1 MRWGIAHWR
10 EPLRTTIAR
19 PFMTW
24 KYWTTVRPIMV
35 KMDIERK
42 LKLMGPVRGKELARQ
57 AHNRIV
63 YRNVVL
69 AWEHWCMLMDDFH
82 ETYYGDSKYMLGK
95 MQAILKVRRE
105 EENAAMLQESL
116 ALKREVLLITDKYRS
131 ERLPNGA
138 RYLPYF
144 KITVPRWFP
153 LILTIG
159 ILRVFRK
166 IGKIITRIRAV
177 WIQLAESNYT
187 EDLVA
192 FAVLVNTALMCCE
205 HSRSSIIGQLWGPGP
220 NGDRLHVEFQS
231 KLELGYIVLVL
242 FYTFEAAF
250 KIFGLGARRYFSSL
264 TNCFDFLLV
273 LVSMGQLPISV
284 DQWECTSTAA
294 RIEDCEKDSSGLAS
308 LRVLRL
314 IRVIRSIRRLTLVQ
328 EQLAIISSVVS
339 SSYSL
344 FMLLIG
350 FVLMFASLGTQLF
363 FGSLSELVTDPH
375 SIGFGTQVWV
385 DNAPS
390 MKSTPALPGLPGT
403 VLGIRPNNSI
413 KIWSVQL
420 LTSFSE
426 LATDVE
432 KIEVCLEDYLCQSH
446 ILSVLPRSHFACYSQ
461 SIVTVIQIMLRSG
474 WTDIFGNCVSGS
486 GYIYPCLYFG
496 AIFFMWTYFLGNI
509 CSAVLIVGFSKKF
522 DGEKKKLQMIAFKE
536 QRIQALHKKFKD
548 ALTSE
553 YLRRIEEDDNKDRQ
567 LQSVK
572 SKSKSKS
579 KAKKYMLEVSR
590 ITKKLNYANDPLQHD
605 PWHVADDLYENSAAF
620 QKLLYRSGSSQ
631 TAHQNYAVIDKLIND
646 DNTSNKRNSGVRL
659 EAADEVEIR
668 KIQES
673 LLKMSNFEREMYL
686 REGLNSLQIGQ
697 HLAVT
702 LGVAG
707 TLLKRRLQTLIMQQK
722 ESPSA
727 QNAAYYSQH
736 IVPLKQ
742 WIREV
747 EQRVEALQHGHQTG
761 MAFFVLRPY
770 HPLRIFACNIVHRL
784 WFERF
789 MNVIV
794 IGSCVT
800 LWVQRPSMTIQAQ
813 TSLDSINLIFNT
825 LFLIECLL
833 KVECHRHHI
842 PRFFYWSLQ

>member
-63 YRNVVL
+63 YRNMVL
-69 AWEHWCMLMDDFH
+69 AWEHWRILMDDFH
-82 ETYYGDSKYMLGK
+82 ETYYSGPKYMRSK
-95 MQAILKVRRE
+95 MQSILKVRRE

-116 ALKREVLLITDKYRS
+116 ALKREVFLITDKYRF

-138 RYLPYF
+138 SYLPHF
-144 KITVPRWFP
+144 KVTVPRWFP
-153 LILTIG
+153 LILIIG
-159 ILRVFRK
+159 ILRAFRK
-166 IGKIITRIRAV
+166 ISKRMMRITGIWV
-177 WIQLAESNYT
+177 QLAESNYT
-187 EDLVA
+187 ENLVA

-284 DQWECTSTAA
+284 DQWECTSSAA

-328 EQLAIISSVVS
+328 EQLAIISGVMS

-344 FMLLIG
+344 FMLLVG

-363 FGSLSELVTDPH
+363 FGSLSVLVTDPH

-403 VLGIRPNNSI
+403 VLDIRPNNSI

-432 KIEVCLEDYLCQSH
+432 TIEVCLEDYLCQSH
-446 ILSVLPRSHFACYSQ
+446 ILSILPRSHFASYSQ
-461 SIVTVIQIMLRSG
+461 SIVTVVQIMLRSG
-474 WTDIFGNCVSGS
+474 WTNIFGDCVSGS

-522 DGEKKKLQMIAFKE
+522 DGEKKKLQMMALKE
-536 QRIQALHKKFKD
+536 QRIQALHRKFKD
-548 ALTSE
+548 VLVSE
-553 YLRRIEEDDNKDRQ
+553 YIRRIEDDSTSTEDRSMD
-567 LQSVK
+567 
-572 SKSKSKS
+572 SKSKS
-579 KAKKYMLEVSR
+579 KAKKYLLDASK
-590 ITKKLNYANDPLQHD
+590 ITKVLNFANDPLQHD
-605 PWHVADDLYENSAAF
+605 PWNVADDHENSGGI
-620 QKLLYRSGSSQ
+620 QKLLERSGGNQ
-631 TAHQNYAVIDKLIND
+631 AVNYAVMDRIVID
-646 DNTSNKRNSGVRL
+646 DNTSKKRNSGAQL
-659 EAADEVEIR
+659 AASDEVEIR

-727 QNAAYYSQH
+727 QNAAYFSQQ
-736 IVPLKQ
+736 ITPLKQ
-742 WIREV
+742 RIIEV

-761 MAFFVLRPY
+761 MALFVFRPY

-789 MNVIV
+789 MSVIV
-794 IGSCVT
+794 IGSCIT
-800 LWVQRPSMTIQAQ
+800 LWVQRPSMSTQAQ
-813 TSLDSINLIFNT
+813 TSLDSFNLFFNT

-833 KVECHRHHI
+833 KVL
-842 PRFFYWSLQ
+842 S

>member
-24 KYWTTVRPIMV
+24 KYWTTVRPIIV

-42 LKLMGPVRGKELARQ
+42 LKRMGAVRGKELARQ

-205 HSRSSIIGQLWGPGP
+205 HSRGSIIGQLWGPGP

-231 KLELGYIVLVL
+231 KLELGYIVFVL

-250 KIFGLGARRYFSSL
+250 KIFGLGARRYL
-264 TNCFDFLLV
+264 RNPTNCFDLLLV

-284 DQWECTSTAA
+284 DQWECTSSAA

-328 EQLAIISSVVS
+328 EQLAIISGVMS

-344 FMLLIG
+344 FMLLVG

-363 FGSLSELVTDPH
+363 FGSLSVLVTDPH

-403 VLGIRPNNSI
+403 VLDIRPNNSI

-432 KIEVCLEDYLCQSH
+432 TIEVCLEDYLCQSH
-446 ILSVLPRSHFACYSQ
+446 ILSILPRSHFASYSQ
-461 SIVTVIQIMLRSG
+461 SIVTVVQIMLRSG
-474 WTDIFGNCVSGS
+474 WTNIFGDCVSGS

-522 DGEKKKLQMIAFKE
+522 DGEKKKLQMMALKE
-536 QRIQALHKKFKD
+536 QRIQALHRKFKD
-548 ALTSE
+548 VLVSE
-553 YLRRIEEDDNKDRQ
+553 YIRRIEDDSTSTEDRSMD
-567 LQSVK
+567 
-572 SKSKSKS
+572 SKSKS
-579 KAKKYMLEVSR
+579 KAKKYLLDASK
-590 ITKKLNYANDPLQHD
+590 ITKVLNFANDPLQHD
-605 PWHVADDLYENSAAF
+605 PWNVADDHENSGGI
-620 QKLLYRSGSSQ
+620 QKLLERSGGNQ
-631 TAHQNYAVIDKLIND
+631 AVNYAVMDRIVID
-646 DNTSNKRNSGVRL
+646 DNTSKKRNSGAQL
-659 EAADEVEIR
+659 AASDEVEIR

-727 QNAAYYSQH
+727 QNAAYFSQQ
-736 IVPLKQ
+736 ITPLKQ
-742 WIREV
+742 RIIEV

-761 MAFFVLRPY
+761 MALFVFRPY

-789 MNVIV
+789 MSVIV
-794 IGSCVT
+794 IGSCIT
-800 LWVQRPSMTIQAQ
+800 LWVQRPSMSTQAQ
-813 TSLDSINLIFNT
+813 TSLDSFNLFFNT

-833 KVECHRHHI
+833 KVL
-842 PRFFYWSLQ
+842 S